1 MFIIMLIDKLI
12 INVIFL
18 NMYFLIKKYVYI
30 VMIDNILLVLFYN
43 LDCFYESMVNKE
55 LELFVV

>member
-30 VMIDNILLVLFYN
+30 IMIDNILLVLFYN
-43 LDCFYESMVNKE
+43 LDCFYESMVNVE